1 MQRLGEAIP
10 SYANLPVIEQLFR
23 DFLICKQGN
32 ASIYSLPHSAFID
45 ARNRG
50 LICRWSRNRPED
62 PTRVEEILKCINR
75 TGCVDGIIS
84 VACFPSGEGQEDA
97 PRHESGCT
105 LCCYDGNHRRVAA
118 EKAIGFCN
126 ILISVLWQTTVEEV
140 IERFGRLNSAV
151 SVPLL
156 YMEPKSDANSEKL
169 LAISEFVTY
178 LVKTYP
184 SHSSPFRSCHPPN
197 FNRDGLVDN
206 LTCLASELQYLVT
219 PVDLMEYLKYAN
231 QQYALGW
238 HFDRYVAKAAARAKC
253 EETGLW
259 LFHSSRTL
267 EKMYIR
273 SVILE
278 HRVQIASQHH
288 K

>member
-1 MQRLGEAIP
+1 MDRLGVSVP
-10 SYANLPVIEQLFR
+10 VYRNLPVIEELFR
-23 DFLICKQGN
+23 EFLVCKQGN
-32 ASIYSLPHSAFID
+32 ASIYCLPYAAFID

-62 PTRVEEILKCINR
+62 PTRVDEIVKCINR
-75 TGCVDGIIS
+75 TGCIDGIIS
-84 VACFPSGEGQEDA
+84 LACFPSGEGEENA
-97 PRHESGCT
+97 PKHESGYT

-118 EKAIGFCN
+118 EKTIGFCN
-126 ILISVLWQTTVEEV
+126 ILISVLWQATVEEV
-140 IERFGRLNSAV
+140 IERFSRLNSAV

-156 YMEPKSDANSEKL
+156 YIEPKNDVNAEKL

-184 SHSSPFRSCHPPN
+184 SHSSPFRGCHPPN
-197 FNRDGLVDN
+197 FNRDTLVDN
-206 LTCLASELQYLVT
+206 LTCLVSELQSLVT
-219 PVDLMEYLKYAN
+219 PSELMEYLKYAN

-238 HFDRYVAKAAARAKC
+238 RFDKYVAKTAARAKC

-267 EKMYIR
+267 EKMYIK
-273 SVILE
+273 SVIVE
-278 HRVQIASQHH
+278 HKAQTSSKR
-288 K
+288 